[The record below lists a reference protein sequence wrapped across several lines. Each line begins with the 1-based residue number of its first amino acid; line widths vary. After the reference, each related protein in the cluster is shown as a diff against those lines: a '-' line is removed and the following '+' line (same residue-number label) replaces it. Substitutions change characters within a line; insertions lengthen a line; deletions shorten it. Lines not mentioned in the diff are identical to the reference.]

1 MPYHTAI
8 FCMGVFYSC
17 FTLLNL
23 QSNSIKMINKGFLKS
38 LGPGLLWAGAAIGV
52 SHLVQSTR
60 AGAIYGFQLVGIILL
75 INLFKY
81 PFFEFGPRY
90 ASATNESL
98 LDGYRRMGKWV
109 VLLYLVLTI
118 STMFTL
124 QAAITVV
131 TAGLFSSVFPFD
143 IGFFEWTFIVLIIAT
158 LIVSIGKYSLLD
170 KVIKFIIVLLAISTI
185 VAVIS
190 SSIKGFHPNPEFSK
204 LFKWEFSDIALLI
217 AFAGWMPSAIDISV
231 WHSLW
236 SIAKSKGKHKPS
248 VRESLFDF
256 NVGYIGTAILSIG
269 FLSLGALVMYGS
281 GEQFSANGTIF
292 AGQLIHLFTESLG
305 SWAYIFIAIAA
316 LTTMSSTTLTCLDAY
331 PRVLK
336 PTTELLVPKLKKK
349 DSDNWNWISWT
360 WLIVLLSGTMII
372 IIFFF
377 KSMSFMVDLAT
388 TLSFLT
394 APILGYLNFKVVMG
408 KNVDDQHKPG
418 LWLRIL
424 SWVGLFVLTAAGIYY
439 IIWRIFI
446 L

>member
-1 MPYHTAI
+1 M
-8 FCMGVFYSC
+8 
-17 FTLLNL
+17 NL
-23 QSNSIKMINKGFLKS
+23 KGLLKS

-90 ASATNESL
+90 ASSTGESL
-98 LDGYRRMGKWV
+98 LHGYKRLGKGA
-109 VLLYLVLTI
+109 LILYLILTI
-118 STMFTL
+118 ATMFTL

-131 TAGLFSSVFPFD
+131 TAGLFSFVFPNSFSLVFWA
-143 IGFFEWTFIVLIIAT
+143 ILILGIAT
-158 LIVSIGKYSLLD
+158 LVVTFGKYSFLD
-170 KVIKFIIVLLAISTI
+170 KIIKFIIVILALSTI

-190 SSIKGFHPNPEFSK
+190 ASAKGFNPNPEFTRI
-204 LFKWEFSDIALLI
+204 FNWDFGDVALLI

-231 WHSLW
+231 WHSFW
-236 SIAKSKGKHKPS
+236 SVAKTKEGKHVPS
-248 VRESLFDF
+248 VKESLFDF

-281 GEQFSANGTIF
+281 GESFSSSGTVF
-292 AGQLIHLFTESLG
+292 AGQLINLFTENLG
-305 SWAYIFIAIAA
+305 AWAYPFIAIAA

-336 PTTELLVPKLKKK
+336 PATELLFPSLKKN
-349 DSDNWNWISWT
+349 DSDNWNWLSWL
-360 WLIVLLSGTMII
+360 WLTILLSGTLLII
-372 IIFFF
+372 AFFL
-377 KSMSFMVDLAT
+377 KGMSFLVDLAT

-394 APILGYLNFKVVMG
+394 APILGYLNLRVVTA
-408 KNVDDQHKPG
+408 KNVVKENQPK
-418 LWLRIL
+418 LWLRTL
-424 SWVGLFVLTAAGIYY
+424 SWIGLIVLTGVGIYY
-439 IIWRIFI
+439 LFWRLF